1 MKCLRCG
8 HGESKVLESRI
19 TNDHK
24 SIRRRRTCLN
34 CERRFTTFEK
44 EETLVFFVK
53 KKDSHVEPFQKD
65 KAIRSLKIA
74 CQKRNISIAKLEF
87 LVGKVEVAIHN
98 LGEKIV
104 SSRLLGDMLLQALR
118 ELDQVAYVRF
128 ASVYKDFKDPKEFST
143 LLKFIDKQNS
153 IKNP

>member
-8 HGESKVLESRI
+8 RDESKVLESRLS
-19 TNDHK
+19 NDHK
-24 SIRRRRTCLN
+24 SIRRRRVCLK

-44 EETLVFFVK
+44 EETLVFFIK
-53 KKDSHVEPFQKD
+53 KKDSHIETFQKD

-87 LVGKVEVAIHN
+87 LLGQVEASIHN

-104 SSRLLGDMLLQALR
+104 SSRLLGDMLLKGLHD
-118 ELDQVAYVRF
+118 LDQVAYVRF
-128 ASVYKDFKDPKEFST
+128 ASVYKDFKDPKEFQT
-143 LLKFIDKQNS
+143 LLKSLN
-153 IKNP
+153 N